1 MSEYAS
7 LNIFEKMS
15 RITEECPVIEKT
27 LEVERGLRGY
37 RAVSETAILDAVR
50 PLEAKYGVYSYPC
63 GRKRTTTS
71 EVREFYDRDA
81 DTTRKAFYLVDAI
94 ETTYRFVNVD
104 KPDEHIDMISYA
116 TGLDTG
122 DKGPG
127 KAMTY
132 SDKYA
137 LIKAYKIR
145 TNDALDPDTEAS
157 PVDGVSFSSDTYAGD
172 VRMPAMI
179 TPQEA
184 PAGDCSAQVA
194 GQKGE
199 IAESAPVGATQ
210 PPQQEAMPAEASA
223 EARMTVVDAKAVVIP
238 NGDHKGKTMGEVL
251 AIDPKTVYWYA
262 TDERYGKGIGNK
274 RHPEIR
280 MAAQLLQGEA
290 ENRMKRSA

>member
-1 MSEYAS
+1 MSDFANM
-7 LNIFEKMS
+7 NIFEKMS

-27 LEVERGLRGY
+27 LDVERGLKGY
-37 RAVSETAILDAVR
+37 RAVSETAILNAVR

-71 EVREFYDRDA
+71 EVREYYDRDTN
-81 DTTRKAFYLVDAI
+81 TTRKSYYLVDAI

-104 KPDEHIDMISYA
+104 KPEEFIEMISYA

-157 PVDGVSFSSDTYAGD
+157 PVDGVSFSSDTYTGD
-172 VRMPAMI
+172 ARMPVTI
-179 TPQEA
+179 TPQES
-184 PAGDCSAQVA
+184 PEKSGFAQDA
-194 GQKGE
+194 GQKVQPAGSMD
-199 IAESAPVGATQ
+199 IKPTKATQ
-210 PPQQEAMPAEASA
+210 QKAVSTDASDKA
-223 EARMTVVDAKAVVIP
+223 GMTVIQAKAVVIP

-280 MAAQLLQGEA
+280 MAAQLLRDEA